1 MIDLVEHETFLC
13 RANSCKQQRFV
24 VQTVQ
29 TFTVQTGAETHMPGT
44 NEWTAGCNTSLKHT

>member
-13 RANSCKQQRFV
+13 IANSCKQQRFA

-29 TFTVQTGAETHMPGT
+29 TFTVQTGAESHMPGT
-44 NEWTAGCNTSLKHT
+44 N